1 MKNTFKIV
9 FILSIILG
17 AVLFGCSDNKN
28 TDDYEIWYSV
38 YEDCQT
44 KGTTPI
50 LSGLGTYKTGK
61 NVTIKAKSGAQ
72 ISGRRTSGSGSF
84 SSTYE
89 SGGYACADIN
99 DIHGDWT
106 VSAHIPDYRVTVKSG
121 IGGTVSGGGIVE
133 KGSSTNIS
141 AKPSSGYSFDRWT
154 LTSGS
159 GNFANASSP
168 STSFKPNSNC
178 TVTANFKKSE
188 DGYYTV
194 SYSIGTI
201 WTSGGL
207 EFTISAARSNINMPE
222 KLPSTLYMTYT
233 INVEYYTNEGQFRQE
248 LYASGNA
255 YINAG
260 SYYCNI
266 THDKDIPSSD
276 GNVEYSIQISGPA
289 SLSGYPVRYQQY

>member
-1 MKNTFKIV
+1 MKRLHVTV
-9 FILSIILG
+9 CLCSVILG
-17 AVLFGCSDNKN
+17 IGLSACSENKSA
-28 TDDYEIWYSV
+28 DDYETWYTVS
-38 YEDCQT
+38 EESGT
-44 KGTTPI
+44 KGSTAI

-61 NVTIKAKSGAQ
+61 NVTVKAKSGAQ

-84 SSTYE
+84 GLTYE
-89 SGGYACADIN
+89 SGGYACADID

-106 VSAHIPDYRVTVKSG
+106 VSAHIPDYTVTVKAG
-121 IGGTVSGGGIVE
+121 TGGTAGGGGTVE
-133 KGSSTNIS
+133 KGSSVNIS
-141 AKPSSGYSFDRWT
+141 ATPSSGYSFNGWS

-159 GNFANASSP
+159 GSFGSASSS
-168 STSFKPNSNC
+168 STTFKPNSNC
-178 TVTANFKKSE
+178 TVTANFKKSD

-194 SYSIGTI
+194 SYSVGTI

-207 EFTISAARSNINMPE
+207 EFTISVARSNINMPE
-222 KLPSTLYMTYT
+222 SLPSTLYMTYT
-233 INVEYYTNEGQFRQE
+233 VNVEYYTTEGQYRQE

-266 THDKDIPSSD
+266 THDRDIPGSNGD
-276 GNVEYSIQISGPA
+276 VEYIINISGPS